1 MDFKQN
7 LPQACQE
14 RRLPSWV
21 APVLERAAKM
31 KSDKSR
37 RRKAYRLIHR
47 KLFEAGIGL
56 KHTAFPTYVYPEE
69 LKALIRVLFPR
80 GICDYPDPNHSK
92 VVHITIEDLFLM
104 ENKTT

>member
-1 MDFKQN
+1 MDSKEN
-7 LPQACQE
+7 LYQACQE
-14 RRLPSWV
+14 SRLPSWV
-21 APVLERAAKM
+21 ASVLETAAKM

-69 LKALIRVLFPR
+69 LKALIRCLFPR
-80 GICDYPDPNHSK
+80 GICDFPDPNHSK
-92 VVHITIEDLFLM
+92 VVHITKEDLFLM
-104 ENKTT
+104 EVKTS